1 MYNRQPMPLTAVEAL
16 DDLRQY
22 VVSRGFIMTNTLF
35 EVFAWIERFSE
46 SVGNDPYPHF
56 FLLGLLR
63 NSREF
68 RDLVTLLGGDPDAGA
83 EFVENEIER
92 MVEEEYGDNALYSAP
107 DYRTD
112 ERPAIIDYTI
122 DSAHVDGRKDLRV
135 RDLVVALVRYQVH
148 LDKTEGD
155 AGQWIDH
162 TMRTPFLTLAHIA
175 GEFDKSLDVKL
186 VELRKAV
193 RGEPGAQLPKHVV
206 DAIRRLLE
214 EHPDMRRNGFV
225 IMPFGAAFDEIHQAI
240 SETLASFELRAL
252 RADDV
257 AYDAALLANI
267 EAYMRGCAFG
277 IAVHEEVNA
286 NVAYESGYM
295 RALGKPVCVLKE
307 RSSPALPSDLVGQL
321 YLEYDAG
328 DVRASIRAALS
339 RWLIGQRI
347 VDQED

>member
-1 MYNRQPMPLTAVEAL
+1 MPLTAAEAL
-16 DDLRQY
+16 EDLRQY
-22 VVSRGFIMTNTLF
+22 VDSRGFIMTKTLA

-56 FLLGLLR
+56 YLLGLLR

-68 RDLVTLLGGDPDAGA
+68 RDLVAFLDGDPDAGA
-83 EFVENEIER
+83 EFVEGEIER
-92 MVEEEYGDNALYSAP
+92 MVEEEYGDNALYSEP
-107 DYRTD
+107 EYRTE

-122 DSAHVDGRKDLRV
+122 DAAHTDGRKDLRV
-135 RDLVVALVRYQVH
+135 RDLVLALVRYQVH

-193 RGEPGAQLPKHVV
+193 RGEPGAQLPKHVI
-206 DAIRRLLE
+206 DAIRRLLDD
-214 EHPDMRRNGFV
+214 HPDMRRNGFV
-225 IMPFGAAFDEIHQAI
+225 IMPFGAEYDDVHQAI
-240 SETLASFELRAL
+240 AETLASFELRAL

-257 AYDAALLANI
+257 AYDADLLANI
-267 EAYMRGCAFG
+267 EAYMRGCSFG
-277 IAVHEEVNA
+277 IVVHGQVNA

-307 RSSPALPSDLVGQL
+307 RSSPALPGDLAGQL

-328 DVRASIRAALS
+328 DARASIRAVLTQ
-339 RWLIGQRI
+339 WLITQRI

>member
-1 MYNRQPMPLTAVEAL
+1 MPLTAAEAL

-22 VVSRGFIMTNTLF
+22 VESRGFIITNTLS

-68 RDLVTLLGGDPDAGA
+68 RDLVAYLGGDPDAGA
-83 EFVENEIER
+83 EFVEGDIEQ
-92 MVEEEYGDNALYSAP
+92 MVEEAYGDNALYSETE
-107 DYRTD
+107 YRTE

-122 DSAHVDGRKDLRV
+122 DAAHTDGRTDLRV
-135 RDLVVALVRYQVH
+135 RDLVLALVRYQVH
-148 LDKTEGD
+148 LDKTESD

-193 RGEPGAQLPKHVV
+193 RGEPATRLPKHVV
-206 DAIRRLLE
+206 DAIRKLLD

-225 IMPFGAAFDEIHQAI
+225 IMPFGAEYDDVHQAI
-240 SETLASFELRAL
+240 AETLASFDLRAL
-252 RADDV
+252 RADDT
-257 AYDAALLANI
+257 AFDPDLLANI
-267 EAYMRGCAFG
+267 EAYMRGCSFG
-277 IAVHEEVNA
+277 IVVHGQINA
-286 NVAYESGYM
+286 NVAYEAGYM

-307 RSSPALPSDLVGQL
+307 RSSPALPTDSVGQL
-321 YLEYDAG
+321 YLEYDSSDA
-328 DVRASIRAALS
+328 RASVRAAL
-339 RWLIGQRI
+339 RQWLISQRI